1 MNSNVFEFIVT
12 IKSLFGVVMKVNPYI
27 SSSMSASFY
36 GTENHVGNK
45 AEDESV
51 TNLEQALL
59 LLDSDPSCNA
69 DLKTLSDT
77 VNNQRSALSL
87 MSSRN
92 AEVDIANSLQD
103 SIDDYAKELEL
114 IGMWV
119 EGGKGGFYV
128 ALDKI
133 ANNLFNQPSP
143 SYEDLFQV
151 ALIDVLINSTDYGLE
166 NDTEFMQYLSWCI
179 EYIGTGQHNT
189 WIDDLPAPPN
199 IVENVTNQGINN
211 GHLKKLAENVWSNIY
226 QKITSGDIPTSS
238 LAYRAMA
245 KISGGN
251 TVSSELP
258 NTLGSKLDK
267 NNYFNANSGGWITTN
282 NNNMSPMMR
291 LMLLTQALGND
302 DLSKAEL
309 ETILTGTLQ
318 EVNNLTQS
326 KFNKHPYE
334 YILEQ
339 DKKWQNS
346 DHTGA
351 QGATKPSG
359 VTITLDYAGKLNQT
373 YLTSLYQNHP
383 SRVLGDDEITD
394 INRIGDTV
402 KMIQQTL
409 KYWIQIMRDERM
421 AVARNI

>member
-1 MNSNVFEFIVT
+1 
-12 IKSLFGVVMKVNPYI
+12 MKVNPYI
-27 SSSMSASFY
+27 SSSMSAPFS
-36 GTENHVGNK
+36 GTENHVGNQVVE
-45 AEDESV
+45 EDV
-51 TNLEQALL
+51 KNLEQALL
-59 LLDSDPSCNA
+59 LLESDLSCNA

-77 VNNQRSALSL
+77 VNNQRSALDL
-87 MSSRN
+87 ISSRN

-133 ANNLFNQPSP
+133 ANNLFNQSSP

-151 ALIDVLINSTDYGLE
+151 ALIDVLINSMDYGLE
-166 NDTEFMQYLSWCI
+166 SDANFMQYLSWCI

-189 WIDDLPAPPN
+189 WIDDLPTPPSM
-199 IVENVTNQGINN
+199 VEEVNNHGINN
-211 GHLKKLAENVWSNIY
+211 GNLKKIAENVWGRIHQQIS
-226 QKITSGDIPTSS
+226 SGAIPESS
-238 LAYRAMA
+238 LAYRAML
-245 KISGGN
+245 KISGNGQI
-251 TVSSELP
+251 SSNLP
-258 NTLGSKLDK
+258 ATLGSKLDK
-267 NNYFNANSGGWITTN
+267 DNYFNANSGGWITTT

-291 LMLLTQALGND
+291 LMLLTQALGDD

-318 EVNNLTQS
+318 EVNNLTNS
-326 KFNKHPYE
+326 KFQKHPYE
-334 YILEQ
+334 YILGKDPIWQ
-339 DKKWQNS
+339 DS
-346 DHTGA
+346 EHTGA
-351 QGATKPSG
+351 VGANTPSG
-359 VTITLDYAGKLNQT
+359 VDITLDYNGSLNQQ

>member
-1 MNSNVFEFIVT
+1 
-12 IKSLFGVVMKVNPYI
+12 MKVNPYI
-27 SSSMSASFY
+27 SSSMSAPVSSMD
-36 GTENHVGNK
+36 NHVGNL
-45 AEDESV
+45 AADESV
-51 TNLEQALL
+51 TNLDQALL
-59 LLDSDPSCNA
+59 LLDSDPSSNA

-77 VNNQRSALSL
+77 VNDQRRALNLISA
-87 MSSRN
+87 RN

-133 ANNLFNQPSP
+133 ANNLFSQSSP
-143 SYEDLFQV
+143 NYEDLYQI

-166 NDTEFMQYLSWCI
+166 NDANFMQYLSWCI

-199 IVENVTNQGINN
+199 TIEDKDNYGINN

-226 QKITSGDIPTSS
+226 KKINSGDIPTSS
-238 LAYRAMA
+238 LAYRAMSL
-245 KISGGN
+245 ISGNSVASTLPSSLGN
-251 TVSSELP
+251 
-258 NTLGSKLDK
+258 KLDK
-267 NNYFNANSGGWITTN
+267 NNYFNANNSGWITTT

-291 LMLLTQALGND
+291 LMLLTQSLGDD

-309 ETILTGTLQ
+309 ETILTGNLKDI
-318 EVNNLTQS
+318 NDLTQS

-334 YILEQ
+334 YILEKDKAWQ
-339 DKKWQNS
+339 DS
-346 DHTGA
+346 EHAGA
-351 QGATKPSG
+351 QGGSTPSG
-359 VTITLDYAGKLNQT
+359 VTITLDYAGRLNQT
-373 YLTSLYQNHP
+373 YLTQLYKNHP

>member
-1 MNSNVFEFIVT
+1 
-12 IKSLFGVVMKVNPYI
+12 MKVNPYI
-27 SSSMSASFY
+27 SSSMSAPLS
-36 GTENHVGNK
+36 GTENHVGNQA
-45 AEDESV
+45 AEESV
-51 TNLEQALL
+51 KNLDQALSL
-59 LLDSDPSCNA
+59 LESDPSCNA

-133 ANNLFNQPSP
+133 ANNLFSQSP
-143 SYEDLFQV
+143 PNYEDLFQV
-151 ALIDVLINSTDYGLE
+151 ALIDVLINSVDYGLE
-166 NDTEFMQYLSWCI
+166 NDADFMQYLSWCI

-189 WIDDLPAPPN
+189 WIDDLPNPPN
-199 IVENVTNQGINN
+199 MSENVLNN
-211 GHLKKLAENVWSNIY
+211 GILNGNLKKIAENVWR
-226 QKITSGDIPTSS
+226 KIHQQISSGAIPESS
-238 LAYRAMA
+238 LAYRAML
-245 KISGGN
+245 KISGNGQI
-251 TVSSELP
+251 SSSLP
-258 NTLGSKLDK
+258 PSLGSTLDK
-267 NNYFNANSGGWITTN
+267 DNYFNANSGGWITDN

-291 LMLLTQALGND
+291 LMLLTQALGDD

-309 ETILTGTLQ
+309 ETILTGNLNDINDLTAKKFQ
-318 EVNNLTQS
+318 KNPYDYILTQDQNW
-326 KFNKHPYE
+326 K
-334 YILEQ
+334 
-339 DKKWQNS
+339 NS

-359 VTITLDYAGKLNQT
+359 VTITLDYDGKLNQT
-373 YLTSLYQNHP
+373 YLTGLYQNHP

-421 AVARNI
+421 AIARNI

>member
-1 MNSNVFEFIVT
+1 
-12 IKSLFGVVMKVNPYI
+12 MKVNPYI
-27 SSSMSASFY
+27 SSSMSAPLS
-36 GTENHVGNK
+36 GTENHVGNQA
-45 AEDESV
+45 AEESV
-51 TNLEQALL
+51 KNLDQALL

-77 VNNQRSALSL
+77 VNNQRSALNL

-133 ANNLFNQPSP
+133 ANNLFNQSP
-143 SYEDLFQV
+143 PNYEDLFQV
-151 ALIDVLINSTDYGLE
+151 ALIDVLINAADYGLE
-166 NDTEFMQYLSWCI
+166 SDANFMQYLSWCI

-189 WIDDLPAPPN
+189 WIDDLPAPPSTTEDRN
-199 IVENVTNQGINN
+199 NHGIEN
-211 GHLKKLAENVWSNIY
+211 GHLKKLAEDVWRNIY
-226 QKITSGDIPTSS
+226 LKINSGDIPTSS
-238 LAYRAMA
+238 LAYRAMSLV
-245 KISGGN
+245 SGSN
-251 TVSSELP
+251 SVSSTLP
-258 NTLGSKLDK
+258 SSLGNKLEKD
-267 NNYFNANSGGWITTN
+267 NYFNANSGGWITN
-282 NNNMSPMMR
+282 NNDNMSPMMR

-309 ETILTGTLQ
+309 ETILTGNLSDI
-318 EVNNLTQS
+318 NDLTQS
-326 KFNKHPYE
+326 KFNKNPYA

-339 DKKWQNS
+339 DKEWQDSEHIN
-346 DHTGA
+346 A
-351 QGATKPSG
+351 SG
-359 VTITLDYAGKLNQT
+359 GVSTPAGVDITLDYKGRLNQT
-373 YLTSLYQNHP
+373 YLTGLYQNHP

-421 AVARNI
+421 AIARNI

>member
-1 MNSNVFEFIVT
+1 
-12 IKSLFGVVMKVNPYI
+12 MKVNPYI
-27 SSSMSASFY
+27 SSSISAPLS
-36 GTENHVGNK
+36 GTENHVGNQ
-45 AEDESV
+45 AVEESV
-51 TNLEQALL
+51 KNLDKALL
-59 LLDSDPSCNA
+59 LLDSAPSCNA

-77 VNNQRSALSL
+77 VNNQRSALDL
-87 MSSRN
+87 ISSRN

-119 EGGKGGFYV
+119 DGGKGGFYV

-133 ANNLFNQPSP
+133 ANNLFSQSP
-143 SYEDLFQV
+143 PNYEDLFQV
-151 ALIDVLINSTDYGLE
+151 ALIDILINSVDYGLE
-166 NDTEFMQYLSWCI
+166 NDAKFMQYLSWCI

-189 WIDDLPAPPN
+189 WTDHLPAPPN
-199 IVENVTNQGINN
+199 IDVGANTQGINN
-211 GHLKKLAENVWSNIY
+211 GHLKKIAEDVWVKIH

-238 LAYRAMA
+238 LAYRAMSL
-245 KISGGN
+245 ISG
-251 TVSSELP
+251 VSSVSSTLP
-258 NTLGSKLDK
+258 SSLGNKLDK
-267 NNYFNANSGGWITTN
+267 NNYFSTNSGGWITTT

-291 LMLLTQALGND
+291 LMLLTQALGDD
-302 DLSKAEL
+302 DLSKSEL
-309 ETILTGTLQ
+309 ETILIGNLKDI
-318 EVNNLTQS
+318 NDLTQS

-334 YILEQ
+334 YILEKDKAWQ
-339 DKKWQNS
+339 DS
-346 DHTGA
+346 EHTA
-351 QGATKPSG
+351 PNGATTPSG
-359 VTITLDYAGKLNQT
+359 VDITLDYHGSLNQK

>member
-1 MNSNVFEFIVT
+1 
-12 IKSLFGVVMKVNPYI
+12 MKVNPYI
-27 SSSMSASFY
+27 SSSMSAPLS
-36 GTENHVGNK
+36 GTENHVGNQ
-45 AEDESV
+45 AVEESV
-51 TNLEQALL
+51 KNLDKALL
-59 LLDSDPSCNA
+59 LLDSAPSCNA

-77 VNNQRSALSL
+77 VNNQRSALDL
-87 MSSRN
+87 ISSRN

-133 ANNLFNQPSP
+133 ANNLFNQSSP

-151 ALIDVLINSTDYGLE
+151 ALIDVLINSMDYGLE
-166 NDTEFMQYLSWCI
+166 SDANFMQYLSWCI

-189 WIDDLPAPPN
+189 WIDDLPTPPSM
-199 IVENVTNQGINN
+199 VEEVNNHGINN
-211 GHLKKLAENVWSNIY
+211 GNLKKIAENVWGRIHQQIS
-226 QKITSGDIPTSS
+226 SGAIPESS
-238 LAYRAMA
+238 LAYRAML
-245 KISGGN
+245 KISGNGQI
-251 TVSSELP
+251 SSNLP
-258 NTLGSKLDK
+258 ATLGSKLDK
-267 NNYFNANSGGWITTN
+267 DNYFNANSGGWITTT

-291 LMLLTQALGND
+291 LMLLTQALGDD

-318 EVNNLTQS
+318 EVNNLTNS
-326 KFNKHPYE
+326 KFQKHPYE
-334 YILEQ
+334 YILGKDPIWQ
-339 DKKWQNS
+339 DS
-346 DHTGA
+346 EHTGA
-351 QGATKPSG
+351 VGANTPSG
-359 VTITLDYAGKLNQT
+359 VDITLDYNGSLNQQ

>member
-1 MNSNVFEFIVT
+1 
-12 IKSLFGVVMKVNPYI
+12 
-27 SSSMSASFY
+27 MSAPLS
-36 GTENHVGNK
+36 GTENHVGNQ
-45 AEDESV
+45 AVEEDV
-51 TNLEQALL
+51 KNLDQALSL
-59 LLDSDPSCNA
+59 LESDPSCNA

-133 ANNLFNQPSP
+133 ANNLFSQSQP

-151 ALIDVLINSTDYGLE
+151 ALIDVLINAADYGLE
-166 NDTEFMQYLSWCI
+166 NDADFMQYLSWCV

-189 WIDDLPAPPN
+189 WIDDLPAPPSTTEDRN
-199 IVENVTNQGINN
+199 NLGINN
-211 GHLKKLAENVWSNIY
+211 GNLKKLAENVWDNIY
-226 QKITSGDIPTSS
+226 KKITSGDISTSS
-238 LAYRAMA
+238 LAYRAMSL
-245 KISGGN
+245 ISGGN
-251 TVSSELP
+251 SVSSNLP
-258 NTLGSKLDK
+258 SSLGDKLDK
-267 NNYFNANSGGWITTN
+267 NNYFNANSGGWITTTN
-282 NNNMSPMMR
+282 NSMSPMMR
-291 LMLLTQALGND
+291 LMLLTQALGDD
-302 DLSKAEL
+302 DLSKEEL

-326 KFNKHPYE
+326 KFHKHPYD
-334 YILEQ
+334 YILTKDTNWKDSE
-339 DKKWQNS
+339 
-346 DHTGA
+346 HTTA
-351 QGATKPSG
+351 QGGSTPSG
-359 VTITLDYAGKLNQT
+359 VTITLDYSGRLNQT

-421 AVARNI
+421 AIARNI

>member
-1 MNSNVFEFIVT
+1 
-12 IKSLFGVVMKVNPYI
+12 MKVNSSI
-27 SSSMSASFY
+27 SSSMSAPLS
-36 GTENHVGNK
+36 GTENHVGNQ
-45 AEDESV
+45 AVEEDV
-51 TNLEQALL
+51 KNLDQALSL
-59 LLDSDPSCNA
+59 LESDPSCNA

-114 IGMWV
+114 IGMWI

-133 ANNLFNQPSP
+133 ANNLFNQSP
-143 SYEDLFQV
+143 PNYEDLFQV

-166 NDTEFMQYLSWCI
+166 NDANFMQYLSWCI

-189 WIDDLPAPPN
+189 WIDDLPAPPDM
-199 IVENVTNQGINN
+199 VENVLNN
-211 GHLKKLAENVWSNIY
+211 GILNGNLKKIAENVWGRIHQQIN
-226 QKITSGDIPTSS
+226 SGAIPESS
-238 LAYRAMA
+238 LAYRAMV
-245 KISGGN
+245 KISGNGQ
-251 TVSSELP
+251 VSGSLP
-258 NTLGSKLDK
+258 HSLGSKLDK
-267 NNYFNANSGGWITTN
+267 DNYFNANSGGWITTT

-291 LMLLTQALGND
+291 LMLLTQALGD
-302 DLSKAEL
+302 GDLSKAEL
-309 ETILTGTLQ
+309 ETILIGNLKDI
-318 EVNNLTQS
+318 NDLTQS
-326 KFNKHPYE
+326 KFNKHPYD
-334 YILEQ
+334 YILDKDKNWQ
-339 DKKWQNS
+339 DSERTNAS
-346 DHTGA
+346 GGVSTPTG
-351 QGATKPSG
+351 
-359 VTITLDYAGKLNQT
+359 VNITMDYAGKLNQT
-373 YLTSLYQNHP
+373 YLTGLYQNHP

-421 AVARNI
+421 AIARNI

>member
-1 MNSNVFEFIVT
+1 
-12 IKSLFGVVMKVNPYI
+12 MKVNPYI
-27 SSSMSASFY
+27 SSSMSAPLS
-36 GTENHVGNK
+36 GTENHVGNQ
-45 AEDESV
+45 AVEEDV
-51 TNLEQALL
+51 KNLDQALSL
-59 LLDSDPSCNA
+59 LESDPSCNA

-77 VNNQRSALSL
+77 VNNQRTALSL

-133 ANNLFNQPSP
+133 ANNLFNQSSP

-151 ALIDVLINSTDYGLE
+151 ALIDVLINSVDYGLE
-166 NDTEFMQYLSWCI
+166 NDEDFMQYLSWCI

-189 WIDDLPAPPN
+189 WIDDLPEPPSMTE
-199 IVENVTNQGINN
+199 IVTNNGIQN
-211 GHLKKLAENVWSNIY
+211 GNLKKIAENVWERIHQQIS
-226 QKITSGDIPTSS
+226 SGAIPESS
-238 LAYRAMA
+238 LAYRAML
-245 KISGGN
+245 KISGNGQI
-251 TVSSELP
+251 SSSLP
-258 NTLGSKLDK
+258 PTLGSKLDK
-267 NNYFNANSGGWITTN
+267 DNYFNANSGGWITTT

-291 LMLLTQALGND
+291 LMLLTQALGD
-302 DLSKAEL
+302 GDLSKAEL
-309 ETILTGTLQ
+309 ETILIGNLKDI
-318 EVNNLTQS
+318 NDLTQS
-326 KFNKHPYE
+326 KFNKHPYD
-334 YILEQ
+334 YILDKDKAWQ
-339 DKKWQNS
+339 DS
-346 DHTGA
+346 ERTGA
-351 QGATKPSG
+351 SG
-359 VTITLDYAGKLNQT
+359 GVSTPTGVNITMDYAGKLNQT
-373 YLTSLYQNHP
+373 YLTGLYQNHP

-421 AVARNI
+421 AIARNI

>member
-1 MNSNVFEFIVT
+1 
-12 IKSLFGVVMKVNPYI
+12 
-27 SSSMSASFY
+27 MSAALSA
-36 GTENHVGNK
+36 TENHVGNQAVK
-45 AEDESV
+45 EDV
-51 TNLEQALL
+51 KNLDQALL
-59 LLDSDPSCNA
+59 LLESDPSCNA
-69 DLKTLSDT
+69 DLKTLSDM

-119 EGGKGGFYV
+119 DGGKGGFYV

-133 ANNLFNQPSP
+133 ANNLFNQSP
-143 SYEDLFQV
+143 PNYEDLFQV
-151 ALIDVLINSTDYGLE
+151 VLIDVLINSTDYGLE
-166 NDTEFMQYLSWCI
+166 NDANFMQYLSWCI

-189 WIDDLPAPPN
+189 WIDDLPKPPN
-199 IVENVTNQGINN
+199 MVEHVQNN
-211 GHLKKLAENVWSNIY
+211 GIENGNLKKIAENVWSKIY
-226 QKITSGDIPTSS
+226 QNINSGAIPESS
-238 LAYRAMA
+238 LAYKAMV
-245 KISGGN
+245 KISGNGQ
-251 TVSSELP
+251 VSGSLP
-258 NTLGSKLDK
+258 HSLGSKLDK
-267 NNYFNANSGGWITTN
+267 DNYFNANSGGWITTA

-291 LMLLTQALGND
+291 LMLLTQALGD
-302 DLSKAEL
+302 GDLSKAEL
-309 ETILTGTLQ
+309 ETILNGNLKDI
-318 EVNNLTQS
+318 NDLTQS

-334 YILEQ
+334 YILEKDKAWQ
-339 DKKWQNS
+339 DS
-346 DHTGA
+346 EHAGA
-351 QGATKPSG
+351 QGGSTPSG
-359 VTITLDYAGKLNQT
+359 VTITLDYAGRLNQT
-373 YLTSLYQNHP
+373 YLTQLYKNHP

>member
-211 GHLKKLAENVWSNIY
+211 GHLKK
-226 QKITSGDIPTSS
+226 TS
-238 LAYRAMA
+238 
-245 KISGGN
+245 
-251 TVSSELP
+251 
-258 NTLGSKLDK
+258 
-267 NNYFNANSGGWITTN
+267 
-282 NNNMSPMMR
+282 
-291 LMLLTQALGND
+291 
-302 DLSKAEL
+302 
-309 ETILTGTLQ
+309 
-318 EVNNLTQS
+318 
-326 KFNKHPYE
+326 
-334 YILEQ
+334 
-339 DKKWQNS
+339 
-346 DHTGA
+346 
-351 QGATKPSG
+351 
-359 VTITLDYAGKLNQT
+359 
-373 YLTSLYQNHP
+373 
-383 SRVLGDDEITD
+383 
-394 INRIGDTV
+394 
-402 KMIQQTL
+402 
-409 KYWIQIMRDERM
+409 
-421 AVARNI
+421 

>member
-1 MNSNVFEFIVT
+1 
-12 IKSLFGVVMKVNPYI
+12 MKVNSSI
-27 SSSMSASFY
+27 SSSGAALLT
-36 GTENHVGNK
+36 GTESQTGNQGL
-45 AEDESV
+45 EESLK
-51 TNLEQALL
+51 NLDQALL

-77 VNNQRSALSL
+77 VNNQRSALNL

-119 EGGKGGFYV
+119 EGGKGGFYA

-133 ANNLFNQPSP
+133 ANNLFSQSP
-143 SYEDLFQV
+143 PNYEDLFQV
-151 ALIDVLINSTDYGLE
+151 ALIDVLINAADYGLE
-166 NDTEFMQYLSWCI
+166 NDAKFMQYLSWCI

-189 WIDDLPAPPN
+189 WIDDLPAPPSTTEHVN
-199 IVENVTNQGINN
+199 NQGINN
-211 GHLKKLAENVWSNIY
+211 GNLKKLADDVWRNIH
-226 QKITSGDIPTSS
+226 QKIISDDIPTSS
-238 LAYRAMA
+238 PAYRAMSL
-245 KISGGN
+245 ISGGN
-251 TVSSELP
+251 GVSSTLP
-258 NTLGSKLDK
+258 QSLEDKLDK
-267 NNYFNANSGGWITTN
+267 NNYFNANSGGWITTT

-291 LMLLTQALGND
+291 LMLLTQALGDD

-309 ETILTGTLQ
+309 ETILTG
-318 EVNNLTQS
+318 NLKDINDLTEK
-326 KFNKHPYE
+326 KFQKHPYE
-334 YILEQ
+334 YILAK
-339 DKKWQNS
+339 DPIWQNS
-346 DHTGA
+346 DHSGA
-351 QGATKPSG
+351 HGATKPSG

-373 YLTSLYQNHP
+373 YLTGLYQNHP

-409 KYWIQIMRDERM
+409 KYWVQIMRDERM
-421 AVARNI
+421 AIARNI

>member
-12 IKSLFGVVMKVNPYI
+12 IKSLFGVVMKVNSYI
-27 SSSMSASFY
+27 SSSMSASFS

-87 MSSRN
+87 ISSRN

-226 QKITSGDIPTSS
+226 QK
-238 LAYRAMA
+238 
-245 KISGGN
+245 
-251 TVSSELP
+251 
-258 NTLGSKLDK
+258 
-267 NNYFNANSGGWITTN
+267 
-282 NNNMSPMMR
+282 
-291 LMLLTQALGND
+291 LLQVIFPLH
-302 DLSKAEL
+302 L
-309 ETILTGTLQ
+309 
-318 EVNNLTQS
+318 
-326 KFNKHPYE
+326 
-334 YILEQ
+334 
-339 DKKWQNS
+339 
-346 DHTGA
+346 
-351 QGATKPSG
+351 
-359 VTITLDYAGKLNQT
+359 
-373 YLTSLYQNHP
+373 
-383 SRVLGDDEITD
+383 
-394 INRIGDTV
+394 
-402 KMIQQTL
+402 
-409 KYWIQIMRDERM
+409 
-421 AVARNI
+421 

>member
-1 MNSNVFEFIVT
+1 
-12 IKSLFGVVMKVNPYI
+12 
-27 SSSMSASFY
+27 
-36 GTENHVGNK
+36 
-45 AEDESV
+45 
-51 TNLEQALL
+51 
-59 LLDSDPSCNA
+59 
-69 DLKTLSDT
+69 
-77 VNNQRSALSL
+77 
-87 MSSRN
+87 
-92 AEVDIANSLQD
+92 
-103 SIDDYAKELEL
+103 
-114 IGMWV
+114 MWV

>member
-1 MNSNVFEFIVT
+1 
-12 IKSLFGVVMKVNPYI
+12 
-27 SSSMSASFY
+27 
-36 GTENHVGNK
+36 
-45 AEDESV
+45 
-51 TNLEQALL
+51 
-59 LLDSDPSCNA
+59 
-69 DLKTLSDT
+69 
-77 VNNQRSALSL
+77 
-87 MSSRN
+87 
-92 AEVDIANSLQD
+92 
-103 SIDDYAKELEL
+103 
-114 IGMWV
+114 
-119 EGGKGGFYV
+119 
-128 ALDKI
+128 
-133 ANNLFNQPSP
+133 
-143 SYEDLFQV
+143 
-151 ALIDVLINSTDYGLE
+151 
-166 NDTEFMQYLSWCI
+166 MQYLSWCI

>member
-1 MNSNVFEFIVT
+1 
-12 IKSLFGVVMKVNPYI
+12 MKVNPYI
-27 SSSMSASFY
+27 SSSRSAPLS
-36 GTENHVGNK
+36 GTENHVGNQA
-45 AEDESV
+45 AEESV
-51 TNLEQALL
+51 KNLEQALSL
-59 LLDSDPSCNA
+59 LESDPSCNA
-69 DLKTLSDT
+69 DLKTLSDA
-77 VNNQRSALSL
+77 VNNQRSALNL

-133 ANNLFNQPSP
+133 ANNLFSQSP
-143 SYEDLFQV
+143 PNYEDLFQV
-151 ALIDVLINSTDYGLE
+151 ALIDVLINSVDYGLE
-166 NDTEFMQYLSWCI
+166 NDADFMQYLSWCI

-189 WIDDLPAPPN
+189 WIDDLPRPPSM
-199 IVENVTNQGINN
+199 VEHQNNHGINN
-211 GHLKKLAENVWSNIY
+211 GNLKEIAKDVWSNIY
-226 QKITSGDIPTSS
+226 QKISSGDIPKSS
-238 LAYRAMA
+238 LAYRAMSL
-245 KISGGN
+245 ISGGSS
-251 TVSSELP
+251 VSSTLP
-258 NTLGSKLDK
+258 SSLGNKLDK
-267 NNYFNANSGGWITTN
+267 NDYFSANSGGWITTT

-291 LMLLTQALGND
+291 LMLLTQALGDD

-309 ETILTGTLQ
+309 ETILTG
-318 EVNNLTQS
+318 NLKDINDLTRK
-326 KFNKHPYE
+326 KFNQNPYE
-334 YILEQ
+334 YILAKDQ
-339 DKKWQNS
+339 IWQNS
-346 DHTGA
+346 DHSGA

-373 YLTSLYQNHP
+373 YLTGLYQNHP

-421 AVARNI
+421 AIARNI

>member
-1 MNSNVFEFIVT
+1 
-12 IKSLFGVVMKVNPYI
+12 MKVNPYI
-27 SSSMSASFY
+27 SSSMSAPLS
-36 GTENHVGNK
+36 GTENHVGNQ
-45 AEDESV
+45 AVEDSV
-51 TNLEQALL
+51 KNLDQALSL
-59 LLDSDPSCNA
+59 LESDPSCNA

-133 ANNLFNQPSP
+133 ANNLFNQSSP

-151 ALIDVLINSTDYGLE
+151 ALIDVLINAADYGLE
-166 NDTEFMQYLSWCI
+166 NDAKFMQYLSWCI

-211 GHLKKLAENVWSNIY
+211 GNLKKLADDVWINIY
-226 QKITSGDIPTSS
+226 QKISSGDIPTSS
-238 LAYRAMA
+238 LAYRAMSL
-245 KISGGN
+245 ISGGSS
-251 TVSSELP
+251 VSSTLP
-258 NTLGSKLDK
+258 SSLGNKLDK
-267 NNYFNANSGGWITTN
+267 NNYFSANSGGWITTT

-291 LMLLTQALGND
+291 LMLLTQALGDD

-309 ETILTGTLQ
+309 ETILTG
-318 EVNNLTQS
+318 NLKDINDLTTK
-326 KFNKHPYE
+326 KFNQNPYE
-334 YILEQ
+334 YILAK
-339 DKKWQNS
+339 DPIWQNS
-346 DHTGA
+346 DHSGA
-351 QGATKPSG
+351 QGASKPSG
-359 VTITLDYAGKLNQT
+359 VTITLDYSGKLNQP

>member
-1 MNSNVFEFIVT
+1 
-12 IKSLFGVVMKVNPYI
+12 MKVNPYI
-27 SSSMSASFY
+27 SSSMSAPLS
-36 GTENHVGNK
+36 GTENHVGNQA
-45 AEDESV
+45 AEESV
-51 TNLEQALL
+51 KNLDQALSL
-59 LLDSDPSCNA
+59 LESDPSCNA

-133 ANNLFNQPSP
+133 ANNLFSQSP
-143 SYEDLFQV
+143 PNYEDLFQV
-151 ALIDVLINSTDYGLE
+151 ALIDVLINAADYGLD
-166 NDTEFMQYLSWCI
+166 NDAKFMQYLSWCI

-189 WIDDLPAPPN
+189 WIDDLPEPPN
-199 IVENVTNQGINN
+199 MIEDRKNQGILN
-211 GHLKKLAENVWSNIY
+211 GNLKKLAEDVWKNIY
-226 QKITSGDIPTSS
+226 QKINSGDIPTSS
-238 LAYRAMA
+238 LAYRAMNL
-245 KISGGN
+245 ISGGSN
-251 TVSSELP
+251 VSSTLP
-258 NTLGSKLDK
+258 SSLGNKLEK
-267 NNYFNANSGGWITTN
+267 NNYFSANSDGWITDN

-291 LMLLTQALGND
+291 LMLLTQALGD
-302 DLSKAEL
+302 GDLSKAEL
-309 ETILTGTLQ
+309 ETILIGSLKDI
-318 EVNNLTQS
+318 NDLTT
-326 KFNKHPYE
+326 KRFNQNPYE
-334 YILEQ
+334 YILDKDQAWQ
-339 DKKWQNS
+339 DSEHSN
-346 DHTGA
+346 A
-351 QGATKPSG
+351 SG
-359 VTITLDYAGKLNQT
+359 NVSTPAGVDITLDYSGRLNEQ
-373 YLTSLYQNHP
+373 YLTNLYQNHP

-421 AVARNI
+421 AIARNI

>member
-1 MNSNVFEFIVT
+1 
-12 IKSLFGVVMKVNPYI
+12 MKVNSSI
-27 SSSMSASFY
+27 SSLVSAPLT
-36 GTENHVGNK
+36 GTENHTGNQGVV
-45 AEDESV
+45 ENV
-51 TNLEQALL
+51 TNLEQALSL
-59 LLDSDPSCNA
+59 LESDSLNVA

-77 VNNQRSALSL
+77 VNNQRSALNL

-92 AEVDIANSLQD
+92 AEADIANSLQD
-103 SIDDYAKELEL
+103 SINDYAKELEL
-114 IGMWV
+114 LGMWV

-133 ANNLFNQPSP
+133 ANNLFNQSTP
-143 SYEDLFQV
+143 SYEDIFQV
-151 ALIDVLINSTDYGLE
+151 ALIDVLINAADYGLE
-166 NDTEFMQYLSWCI
+166 NDVKFMQYLSWCI

-189 WIDDLPAPPN
+189 WIDDLPSPPSLT
-199 IVENVTNQGINN
+199 EGSNQGILN
-211 GHLKKLAENVWSNIY
+211 GNLTKLAKDVWSTIY
-226 QKITSGDIPTSS
+226 QKIGSGDIPKSS
-238 LAYRAMA
+238 LAYKAMNL
-245 KISGGN
+245 ISGGSS
-251 TVSSELP
+251 VSSTLP
-258 NTLGSKLDK
+258 SSLENKLDK
-267 NNYFNANSGGWITTN
+267 NNYFSANSGGWITTT

-291 LMLLTQALGND
+291 LMLLTQALGDD

-326 KFNKHPYE
+326 KFQKHPYE
-334 YILEQ
+334 YILAK
-339 DKKWQNS
+339 DPIWQNS
-346 DHTGA
+346 QHTNS
-351 QGATKPSG
+351 SG
-359 VTITLDYAGKLNQT
+359 GVSTPNGVNITLDYNGKLNQT

>member
-1 MNSNVFEFIVT
+1 
-12 IKSLFGVVMKVNPYI
+12 MKVNPYI
-27 SSSMSASFY
+27 SSSMSAPLS
-36 GTENHVGNK
+36 GTENHVGNQ
-45 AEDESV
+45 AVEDSV
-51 TNLEQALL
+51 KNLDQALSL
-59 LLDSDPSCNA
+59 LESDPSCNA

-133 ANNLFNQPSP
+133 ANNLFNQSSP

-151 ALIDVLINSTDYGLE
+151 ALIDVLINAADYGLE
-166 NDTEFMQYLSWCI
+166 NDAKFMQYLSWCI

-211 GHLKKLAENVWSNIY
+211 GNLKKLADDVWINIY
-226 QKITSGDIPTSS
+226 QKISSGDIPTSS
-238 LAYRAMA
+238 LAYRAMSL
-245 KISGGN
+245 ISGGSS
-251 TVSSELP
+251 VSSTLP
-258 NTLGSKLDK
+258 SSLGNKLDK
-267 NNYFNANSGGWITTN
+267 NNYFSANSGGWITTT

-291 LMLLTQALGND
+291 LMLLTQALGDD

-309 ETILTGTLQ
+309 ETILTG
-318 EVNNLTQS
+318 NLKDINDLTTK
-326 KFNKHPYE
+326 KFNQNPYE
-334 YILEQ
+334 YILAK
-339 DKKWQNS
+339 DPIWQNS
-346 DHTGA
+346 DHSGA
-351 QGATKPSG
+351 QGASKPSG
-359 VTITLDYAGKLNQT
+359 VTITLDYSGKLNQP
-373 YLTSLYQNHP
+373 YLTNLYQNHP

-421 AVARNI
+421 AIARNI

>member
-1 MNSNVFEFIVT
+1 
-12 IKSLFGVVMKVNPYI
+12 MKVNPYI
-27 SSSMSASFY
+27 SSSMSAPVSSMD
-36 GTENHVGNK
+36 NHVGNL
-45 AEDESV
+45 AADESV
-51 TNLEQALL
+51 TNLDQALL
-59 LLDSDPSCNA
+59 LLDSDPSSNA

-77 VNNQRSALSL
+77 VNDQRRALNLISA
-87 MSSRN
+87 RN

-133 ANNLFNQPSP
+133 ANNLFSQSSP
-143 SYEDLFQV
+143 NYEDLYQI

-166 NDTEFMQYLSWCI
+166 NDANFMQYLSWCI

-199 IVENVTNQGINN
+199 TIEDKDNYGINN

-226 QKITSGDIPTSS
+226 KKINSGDIPTSS
-238 LAYRAMA
+238 LAYRAMSL
-245 KISGGN
+245 ISGNSVASTLPSSLGN
-251 TVSSELP
+251 
-258 NTLGSKLDK
+258 KLDK
-267 NNYFNANSGGWITTN
+267 NNYFNANNGGWITTT

-291 LMLLTQALGND
+291 LMLLTQSLGDD

-309 ETILTGTLQ
+309 ETILTGNLKDI
-318 EVNNLTQS
+318 NDLTQS

-334 YILEQ
+334 YILEKDKAWQ
-339 DKKWQNS
+339 DS
-346 DHTGA
+346 EHAGA
-351 QGATKPSG
+351 QGGSTPSG
-359 VTITLDYAGKLNQT
+359 VTITLDYAGRLNQT
-373 YLTSLYQNHP
+373 YLTQLYKNHP

>member
-1 MNSNVFEFIVT
+1 
-12 IKSLFGVVMKVNPYI
+12 MKVNPYI

-151 ALIDVLINSTDYGLE
+151 ALIDVLINSTD
-166 NDTEFMQYLSWCI
+166 
-179 EYIGTGQHNT
+179 
-189 WIDDLPAPPN
+189 
-199 IVENVTNQGINN
+199 
-211 GHLKKLAENVWSNIY
+211 
-226 QKITSGDIPTSS
+226 
-238 LAYRAMA
+238 
-245 KISGGN
+245 
-251 TVSSELP
+251 
-258 NTLGSKLDK
+258 
-267 NNYFNANSGGWITTN
+267 
-282 NNNMSPMMR
+282 
-291 LMLLTQALGND
+291 
-302 DLSKAEL
+302 
-309 ETILTGTLQ
+309 
-318 EVNNLTQS
+318 
-326 KFNKHPYE
+326 
-334 YILEQ
+334 
-339 DKKWQNS
+339 
-346 DHTGA
+346 
-351 QGATKPSG
+351 
-359 VTITLDYAGKLNQT
+359 
-373 YLTSLYQNHP
+373 
-383 SRVLGDDEITD
+383 
-394 INRIGDTV
+394 
-402 KMIQQTL
+402 
-409 KYWIQIMRDERM
+409 
-421 AVARNI
+421 

>member
-1 MNSNVFEFIVT
+1 
-12 IKSLFGVVMKVNPYI
+12 MKVNPYI
-27 SSSMSASFY
+27 SSSMSAPLS
-36 GTENHVGNK
+36 GTENHVGNQ
-45 AEDESV
+45 AVEDSV
-51 TNLEQALL
+51 KNLDQALSL
-59 LLDSDPSCNA
+59 LESDPSCNA

-133 ANNLFNQPSP
+133 ANNLFNQSSP

-151 ALIDVLINSTDYGLE
+151 ALIDVLINAADYGLE
-166 NDTEFMQYLSWCI
+166 NDAKFMQYLSWCI

-211 GHLKKLAENVWSNIY
+211 GNLKKLADDVWINIY
-226 QKITSGDIPTSS
+226 QKISSGDIPTSS
-238 LAYRAMA
+238 LAYRSMSL
-245 KISGGN
+245 ISGGSS
-251 TVSSELP
+251 VSSTLP
-258 NTLGSKLDK
+258 SSLGNKLDK
-267 NNYFNANSGGWITTN
+267 NNYFSANSGGWITTT

-291 LMLLTQALGND
+291 LMLLTQALGDD

-309 ETILTGTLQ
+309 ETILTG
-318 EVNNLTQS
+318 NLKDINDLTTK
-326 KFNKHPYE
+326 KFNQNPYE
-334 YILEQ
+334 YILAK
-339 DKKWQNS
+339 DPIWQNS
-346 DHTGA
+346 DHSGA
-351 QGATKPSG
+351 QGASKPSG
-359 VTITLDYAGKLNQT
+359 VTITLDYSGKLNQP
-373 YLTSLYQNHP
+373 YLTNLYQNHP

-421 AVARNI
+421 AIARNI

>member
-1 MNSNVFEFIVT
+1 
-12 IKSLFGVVMKVNPYI
+12 MKVNPYI
-27 SSSMSASFY
+27 SSSMSAPLS
-36 GTENHVGNK
+36 GTENHVGNQTVE
-45 AEDESV
+45 EDV
-51 TNLEQALL
+51 TSLDQALSL
-59 LLDSDPSCNA
+59 LESDPSCNA

-133 ANNLFNQPSP
+133 ANNLFNQSTP

-151 ALIDVLINSTDYGLE
+151 ALIDVLINAADYGLE
-166 NDTEFMQYLSWCI
+166 NDVKFMQYLSWCI

-189 WIDDLPAPPN
+189 WIDDLPSPPSLTEDRN
-199 IVENVTNQGINN
+199 NQGILN
-211 GHLKKLAENVWSNIY
+211 GNLTKLAKDVWSTIY
-226 QKITSGDIPTSS
+226 QKIGSGDIPTSS
-238 LAYRAMA
+238 LAYRAMNL
-245 KISGGN
+245 ISGGSS
-251 TVSSELP
+251 VSSTLP
-258 NTLGSKLDK
+258 SSLENKLDK
-267 NNYFNANSGGWITTN
+267 NNYFSANSGGWITTT

-291 LMLLTQALGND
+291 LMLLTQALGDD

-326 KFNKHPYE
+326 KFQKHPYE
-334 YILEQ
+334 YILAK
-339 DKKWQNS
+339 DPIWQNS
-346 DHTGA
+346 QHTNASG
-351 QGATKPSG
+351 GVSTPSG
-359 VTITLDYAGKLNQT
+359 VNITMDYAGKLNQT
-373 YLTSLYQNHP
+373 YLTGLYQNHP

-421 AVARNI
+421 AIARNI

>member
-1 MNSNVFEFIVT
+1 
-12 IKSLFGVVMKVNPYI
+12 MKVNPYI
-27 SSSMSASFY
+27 SSSMSAPLS
-36 GTENHVGNK
+36 GTENHVGNQVVE
-45 AEDESV
+45 EDEK
-51 TNLEQALL
+51 NLEQALL
-59 LLDSDPSCNA
+59 LLDSDPSSNA

-77 VNNQRSALSL
+77 VNNQRSALNLISA
-87 MSSRN
+87 RN

-114 IGMWV
+114 IGMWI

-133 ANNLFNQPSP
+133 ANNLFNQSP
-143 SYEDLFQV
+143 PNYEDLFQV
-151 ALIDVLINSTDYGLE
+151 ALIDVLINSKDYGLE
-166 NDTEFMQYLSWCI
+166 NDAKFMQYLSWCI

-189 WIDDLPAPPN
+189 WIDSLPLPPN
-199 IVENVTNQGINN
+199 INTAENTQGINK
-211 GHLKKLAENVWSNIY
+211 GHLKKIAENVWDKIH

-238 LAYRAMA
+238 LAYRAMSL
-245 KISGGN
+245 ISGGSS
-251 TVSSELP
+251 VSSTLP
-258 NTLGSKLDK
+258 SSLGNKLDK
-267 NNYFNANSGGWITTN
+267 NNYFSIDSGGWITTT

-291 LMLLTQALGND
+291 LMLLTQALGDD
-302 DLSKAEL
+302 DLSKSEL

-326 KFNKHPYE
+326 KFQKHPYE
-334 YILEQ
+334 YILAK
-339 DKKWQNS
+339 DPKWQDSEHRKPN
-346 DHTGA
+346 GA
-351 QGATKPSG
+351 NTPSG
-359 VTITLDYAGKLNQT
+359 VDITLDYHGSLNQQ
-373 YLTSLYQNHP
+373 YLTGLYQNHP

-394 INRIGDTV
+394 VNRIGDTV